1 MNVRFSRQARAD
13 LNTIIATIASD
24 NPRAARRFGRLLRDR
39 ALSLSHNPYRG
50 TAVKRSNGLRR
61 LLVGPYLILYDVA
74 DDRVEILQIVH
85 GARDLRRV
93 VRHRKPERNPD

>member
-13 LNTIIATIASD
+13 LKTIIATIASE
-24 NPRAARRFGRLLRDR
+24 NPGAARRFGRLLRDR
-39 ALSLSHNPYRG
+39 ALSLGQNPYRG
-50 TAVKRSNGLRR
+50 TPLRRPNGLRR

-74 DDRVEILQIVH
+74 GDRVEVLQIVH

-93 VRHRKPERNPD
+93 VRERKTERKSD